1 MKLLTKSIESK
12 IPKLHETEEKQASEI
27 RVYAKYFHPRS
38 NWNWYATEYD
48 AQTKTFFGFVD
59 GDDKELGYFSLT
71 EMEEVRVWGLGTE
84 RDLYWN
90 DKTTLEE
97 VMKG

>member
-1 MKLLTKSIESK
+1 
-12 IPKLHETEEKQASEI
+12 
-27 RVYAKYFHPRS
+27 
-38 NWNWYATEYD
+38 
-48 AQTKTFFGFVD
+48 
-59 GDDKELGYFSLT
+59 
-71 EMEEVRVWGLGTE
+71 VRVWGLGTE